1 MKTFSGILLIACFLL
16 PAALLGQGKIDGK
29 EGERSDRLA
38 KTLGI
43 TDRAGGAHN
52 KSNIGSF
59 FENRGKL
66 YARTLS
72 QGVSGEFPIGSLHE
86 YIYRVAPYV
95 GIPGNVI
102 QGRYTTNEEWEA
114 VPGYAN
120 PDSAKIAFSDKPI
133 TWPRTGWPV
142 KDASGKPVFVSNQDS
157 YCVYSDSNNN
167 RKVLG
172 IQVNQTGYA
181 FSQKSVRDMIFFTF
195 QITNNSTRTYDSL
208 FFGLYG
214 DIEPGGYDDAND
226 YNYIRIAFDKK
237 WNRIYAYNTHAR
249 SVEWNAP
256 IGVFGLVMLQ
266 TPKVNGV
273 ELGATDA
280 HWCNYSDE
288 KTDDDNIEFGRM
300 ASTQSV
306 FQSSVGSKFFHLGK
320 NAPNLHFDDF
330 DTQPAEGSSAVSITS
345 SGPYRLAPGDT
356 LKFITAM
363 VAGNTVAEMDS
374 TTVHAYDLLGKNFVI
389 VQPPATPKI
398 TVTQGDTKAIITWDN
413 RSESGRDQLTG
424 KLNFEGYRLFKS
436 VDKGLHW
443 DQIDRNLQPG
453 LGADPVPLATFDR
466 LDGVG
471 KDYGLQYSYVD
482 TNVTNGF
489 EYWYT
494 LTAYSLVDAQG
505 TILESSRGT
514 TAEDMNL
521 GIAIPRSMAIGRV
534 PVTASVPK
542 QSGSGSSHVL
552 FSIQAL
558 DVPDAGGKTYS
569 IGFAPVV
576 RVEQGDLLTLSQ
588 IGVDANGPNSSDIFS
603 LTFTSP
609 TAYVLRDLTKG
620 SIVNAAGSYTSGVPI
635 LFEGLRLTLT
645 DTSSL
650 AGERPEQGDS
660 LVIRQGV
667 LVKSGA
673 TVLLPLQPFY
683 YGTTYTT
690 TCEVSFAIQLADL
703 LPQSKVTY
711 NDSFTFATSVAG
723 ATQPVTSS
731 DLEKVKVVPNPYLVS
746 SLYEPEFGLLVRE
759 PVRVLRFN
767 NLPSTCTI
775 YIFNMAGDKVQ
786 TIEHSSESGTESWN
800 LRAAGGREIA
810 PGVYI
815 YLVKTQTAEKL
826 GRFAVIK

>member
-1 MKTFSGILLIACFLL
+1 MKTFLGILLTACFLFPL
-16 PAALLGQGKIDGK
+16 GLFGQGKIDGK
-29 EGERSDRLA
+29 EGEPSDRLA

-43 TDRAGGAHN
+43 TDRTGGIHN
-52 KSNIGSF
+52 KSNIAAF

-86 YIYRVAPYV
+86 YIYRVAPFV

-120 PDSAKIAFSDKPI
+120 PDSARTAFSDKPI
-133 TWPRTGWPV
+133 TWPRSGWPV
-142 KDASGKPVFVSNQDS
+142 KDASGKPIFVSNQDS

-181 FSQKSVRDMIFFTF
+181 FSQKSVRDMIYFTF
-195 QITNNSTRTYDSL
+195 QITNNSTRTYDSVY
-208 FFGLYG
+208 FGLYG
-214 DIEPGGYDDAND
+214 DIEPGGYSDAND
-226 YNYIRIAFDKK
+226 YNYIRIVFDKK
-237 WNRIYAYNTHAR
+237 WNRIYATNTHAR
-249 SVEWNAP
+249 SVEWNSP
-256 IGVFGLVMLQ
+256 IGVFGLMMLQ
-266 TPKVNGV
+266 TPKVNGA

-280 HWCNYSDE
+280 HWCLYNDE

-300 ASTQSV
+300 ASTQSL
-306 FQSSVGSKFFHLGK
+306 FQASVGSKFFHLGK
-320 NAPNLHFDDF
+320 NAPNMHFDDF
-330 DTQPAEGSSAVSITS
+330 DTQPAEGSSATSIMS

-356 LKFITAM
+356 LKFVTAM

-374 TTVHAYDLLGKNFVI
+374 TTVHAYDLLAKNFVI
-389 VQPPATPKI
+389 VQPPASPKV
-398 TVTQGDTKAIITWDN
+398 TVAQGDTKATITWDN
-413 RSESGRDQLTG
+413 RSESGRDLLTG

-443 DQIDRNLQPG
+443 DQIDRNLQPN
-453 LGADPVPLATFDR
+453 LGADPVPLVSFDR
-466 LDGVG
+466 VDGIG
-471 KDYGLQYSYVD
+471 KDVGLQYSYVD
-482 TNVTNGF
+482 TNVINGF

-494 LTAYSLVDAQG
+494 VTAYSLADAQG
-505 TILESSRGT
+505 SILESSRGT
-514 TAEDMNL
+514 TPEDMNL
-521 GIAIPRSMAIGRV
+521 GVAIPRSLATGRL
-534 PVTASVPK
+534 PVTASIPTHA
-542 QSGSGSSHVL
+542 GNGTANVL

-558 DVPDAGGKTYS
+558 DVSDAGGKSYT

-576 RVEQGDLLTLSQ
+576 RVEQGDLLTLTQ
-588 IGVDANGPNSSDIFS
+588 VAVNANGSNSSDIFS
-603 LTFTSP
+603 LVFTSP
-609 TAYVLRDLTKG
+609 TTYVLRDLTKG
-620 SIVNAAGSYTSGVPI
+620 TIVNAAGSYASGGQI

-645 DTSSL
+645 DTSSV
-650 AGERPEQGDS
+650 ASERPEQGDS
-660 LVIRQGV
+660 LVIRQGIM
-667 LVKSGA
+667 VKSGS
-673 TVLLPLQPFY
+673 TVLLPLQPFS
-683 YGTTYTT
+683 YGTAYTT
-690 TCEVSFAIQLADL
+690 TSGVSLSIQPANA

-711 NDSFTFATSVAG
+711 DDSFTFFTSVAG
-723 ATQPVTSS
+723 AAQTVTGS
-731 DLEKVKVVPNPYLVS
+731 DLDKIKVVPNPYLVS

-767 NLPSTCTI
+767 NLPAKCTI

-786 TIEHSSESGTESWN
+786 TIEHSSDNGTETWD

-815 YLVKTQTAEKL
+815 YLVKTDTAEKI